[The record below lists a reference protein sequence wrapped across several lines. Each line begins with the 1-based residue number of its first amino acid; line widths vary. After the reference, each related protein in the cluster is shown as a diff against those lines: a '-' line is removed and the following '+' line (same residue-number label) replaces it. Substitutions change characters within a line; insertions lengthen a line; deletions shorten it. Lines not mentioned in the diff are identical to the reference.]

1 MDYILKDIEYNNENE
16 QTTTIHQN
24 MHESH
29 KIMQRKI
36 SIQYLCCDVHVKV
49 GNGDVY
55 IKFKTEQ
62 SYTFWDTIIGINTL
76 KKKTIKQR
84 KHDHRSQDI
93 VT

>member
-1 MDYILKDIEYNNENE
+1 MR
-16 QTTTIHQN
+16 
-24 MHESH
+24 ESH

-36 SIQYLCCDVHVKV
+36 SIQYLCCDVYVKV

-76 KKKTIKQR
+76 KQKQLNKENMITGAKIQLLEQGER
-84 KHDHRSQDI
+84 CDQGVNRRYI
-93 VT
+93 